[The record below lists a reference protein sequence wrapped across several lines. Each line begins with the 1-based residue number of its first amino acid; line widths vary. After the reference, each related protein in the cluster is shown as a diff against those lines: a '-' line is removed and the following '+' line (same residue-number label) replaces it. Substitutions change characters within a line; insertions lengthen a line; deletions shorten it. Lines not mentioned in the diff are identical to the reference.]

1 MLIITNLWDFG
12 GIWPFLYIFLIF
24 FDFQFFFQKYGKIY
38 IRQNDEFWLEFLIF
52 SRSFHKIL
60 PSCTEKLGKCQKNID
75 FGRKSL
81 NFDQKSAFFL
91 KFGRFWKKNTTF
103 FFSDRPWGRKSK
115 KIIWNFFSPN
125 PSPGVILPYLIK
137 ILGSNSF
144 FCDLGA
150 I

>member
-1 MLIITNLWDFG
+1 MLIITNLLDFG

-24 FDFQFFFQKYGKIY
+24 FDFQFFFQKYPFSAKMTSFDSNFGFFPVHFIKY
-38 IRQNDEFWLEFLIF
+38 YPAVLKNLENV
-52 SRSFHKIL
+52 K
-60 PSCTEKLGKCQKNID
+60 KNID

-81 NFDQKSAFFL
+81 NFDQKSALFL

>member
-1 MLIITNLWDFG
+1 MGFWWD
-12 GIWPFLYIFLIF
+12 LAIFIHFPHFFRFSIF
-24 FDFQFFFQKYGKIY
+24 FSKIP
-38 IRQNDEFWLEFLIF
+38 IFGQNDEFWLEFLIF